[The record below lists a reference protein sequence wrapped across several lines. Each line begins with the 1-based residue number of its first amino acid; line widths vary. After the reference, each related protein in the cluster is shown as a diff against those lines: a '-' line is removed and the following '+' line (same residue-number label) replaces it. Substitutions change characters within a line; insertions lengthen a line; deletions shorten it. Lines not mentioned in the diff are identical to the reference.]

1 MQKSMNVREP
11 IEQNGLII
19 IAVAMALIYGWFDS
33 MVTDQVLIRVLVV
46 CLIFIYGISTQ
57 YLINLRKLAEKE
69 LQRLLLLLSM

>member
-33 MVTDQVLIRVLVV
+33 MVTDQVLVRVLVV